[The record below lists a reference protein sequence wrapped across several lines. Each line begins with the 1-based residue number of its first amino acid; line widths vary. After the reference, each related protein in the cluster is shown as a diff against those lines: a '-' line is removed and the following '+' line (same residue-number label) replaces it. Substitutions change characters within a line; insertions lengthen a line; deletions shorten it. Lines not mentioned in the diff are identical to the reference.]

1 MITGGS
7 KDSLEELNADFFL
20 EKIGG
25 TNDLR
30 DSSIRGRIILKM
42 ILRKQ
47 YMEKWT
53 GLNYLRVASNDSLY

>member
-47 YMEKWT
+47 YMEK
-53 GLNYLRVASNDSLY
+53 

>member
-1 MITGGS
+1 
-7 KDSLEELNADFFL
+7 
-20 EKIGG
+20 
-25 TNDLR
+25 
-30 DSSIRGRIILKM
+30 M